1 MGDEREFEGRDLEEA
16 LGAASVALSLPRER
30 FEFRIMEEGRRG
42 LFGLGA
48 KRVRILVTVPDEAA
62 PAPEPDEE
70 PRAARPERALDPSAP
85 GVVEDT
91 VRRMLAMMDLDLVA
105 RAEAAGDA
113 VRVILDGADR
123 RLLAQKDG
131 ELLNALQFLL
141 NRMGRRA
148 WPAVSHLVLEC
159 EGFQGR
165 REEDLIKL
173 TREVARQ
180 VARTGRPKK
189 LHSMNPYERR
199 LVHITVRE
207 FPELTSRSAG
217 DGFLKQITVAPA
229 GRGGEA

>member
-16 LGAASVALSLPRER
+16 LGAASAALSLPREK

-62 PAPEPDEE
+62 PEPDEK
-70 PRAARPERALDPSAP
+70 PRIAPPERPSDPSAP
-85 GVVEDT
+85 AVVEDT
-91 VRRMLAMMDLDLVA
+91 VRRMLAMMGLELVA

-123 RLLAQKDG
+123 HLLAQKDG

-165 REEDLIKL
+165 REEDLINL

-217 DGFLKQITVAPA
+217 DGFLKQITVARA